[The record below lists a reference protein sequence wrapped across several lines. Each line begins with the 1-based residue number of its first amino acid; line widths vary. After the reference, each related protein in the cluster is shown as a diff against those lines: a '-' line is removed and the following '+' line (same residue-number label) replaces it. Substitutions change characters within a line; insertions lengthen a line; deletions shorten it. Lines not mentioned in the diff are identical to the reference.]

1 MIYFVQCE
9 GMVKIG
15 YSNNPYKR
23 IQALKTS
30 NPLELVMLL
39 VIEGKQSDEAKIH
52 KQFEKDHFRGEWF
65 FLSDTI
71 KNYIQSVQKS
81 NQDLRYELGLMGAAD
96 VYGELTRIRNNHAM
110 PLRGVGDLLGI
121 TAQSVREA
129 EERERAGTITLNSL
143 RQYGKAL
150 GYVLI
155 YKFIYDPE
163 ASAEQELP

>member
-1 MIYFVQCE
+1 
-9 GMVKIG
+9 MVKIG
-15 YSNNPYKR
+15 YSNNPHKR
-23 IQALKTS
+23 IEALKTS

-39 VIEGKQSDEAKIH
+39 VIEGKHADEARLH
-52 KQFEKDHFRGEWF
+52 KQFDKDHYRGEWF

-71 KNYIQSVQKS
+71 KEYIQSVQKS
-81 NQDLRYELGLMGAAD
+81 NQDLRYELGLIDVAD
-96 VYGELTRIRNNHAM
+96 IYGELTRIRNNHSM
-110 PLRGVGDLLGI
+110 PLRGVGELLGI

-150 GYVLI
+150 GYLLI

-163 ASAEQELP
+163 AANEQELI